1 MTPASSTSACVTT
14 LADAAR
20 EVGRKVGPTDW
31 RQMEQMRV
39 NRFADVTGDHNFIH
53 VDPARARETPF
64 RGTIAHG
71 YLTLSLLGPIS
82 QELLVVTDAGT
93 SINYGLNKV
102 RFPAPLPVGAE
113 FRGHGELVEVTP
125 LDNGI
130 QILAA
135 FTIEVKGA
143 SKPALVAE
151 CLFRYYR

>member
-1 MTPASSTSACVTT
+1 MTTESSKAACVTT
-14 LADAAR
+14 IADAPR

-31 RQMEQMRV
+31 RQMNQERV
-39 NRFADVTGDHNFIH
+39 NQFAEVTGDHNFIH
-53 VDPARARETPF
+53 VDPVRARETPF

-82 QELLVVTDAGT
+82 QQLLVVTDAAT
-93 SINYGLNKV
+93 SVNYGLNKL

-113 FRGHGELVEVTP
+113 FRGHGQIVEVTP
-125 LDNGI
+125 IANGV

-135 FTIEVKGA
+135 FTVEVKGA